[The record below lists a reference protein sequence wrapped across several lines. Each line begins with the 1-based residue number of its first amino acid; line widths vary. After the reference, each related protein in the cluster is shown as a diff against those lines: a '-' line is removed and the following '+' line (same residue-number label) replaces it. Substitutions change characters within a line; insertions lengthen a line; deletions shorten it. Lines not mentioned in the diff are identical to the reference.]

1 MNYTRLFECIC
12 AISEEELYRA
22 PLPDKG
28 ESVGLSSAQ
37 FTQGQVPCRGA
48 LTGSL
53 VKDMENKVTV
63 FSAILKNFSQGL
75 NLRYCIKFEQ
85 KKLLGKRCQRAQE
98 SLRKDCGCRP
108 PAGCAVIAPFCLKN
122 THAYLQ
128 IPIPIVHSHFHSGRY
143 LMTLSVMQEW

>member
-1 MNYTRLFECIC
+1 MNYTRLFEYIC
-12 AISEEELYRA
+12 AISEEELYKA

-28 ESVGLSSAQ
+28 ETVGLSSAQ
-37 FTQGQVPCRGA
+37 FTQGQVPRRRA

-85 KKLLGKRCQRAQE
+85 N
-98 SLRKDCGCRP
+98 S
-108 PAGCAVIAPFCLKN
+108 F
-122 THAYLQ
+122 
-128 IPIPIVHSHFHSGRY
+128 
-143 LMTLSVMQEW
+143 